1 MKTPIMKSSIPGLAE
16 FPARFDRIPTGDGW
30 VEGRRRLD
38 GAEGLWRINDR
49 LYDLTNFVKKHPGGS
64 EWLTITKGTDI
75 TELFESHHLTGN
87 AEKLL
92 PKFYIREAVKP
103 RAVPLTFDKN
113 GFYKKFKERAI
124 IGLRNT
130 DFHRPAL
137 KSNLL
142 ADFLAIA
149 TLLLCVITAIT
160 QSRLALIIAGT
171 IMAFTTIT
179 GHNYFHMRDNFRM
192 YYFDISLMSSRE
204 WRITHAMSHHMYPN
218 TIWDFEILTFEP
230 FLQYLPTIAAPVS
243 RKFAWLYSPV
253 VYLLAFYS
261 QGVKRYAEIFLVR
274 KNLEFRDVVPF
285 IIPISMFLA
294 TGNLS
299 QALCDWI
306 LIVGVASFIFHVIGL
321 NAAHHHPDI
330 FHDGDNPR
338 EDLDWGLLEMDAVR
352 DREIVD
358 DSYFLALT
366 QFGLHSLHHLMP
378 TVDHSY
384 LHLCL
389 PALEDT
395 CREFGIGLGRFTPL
409 ELMKGQFRQL
419 RRVETKTNY
428 R

>member
-1 MKTPIMKSSIPGLAE
+1 MKSSILKSSIPGLVE
-16 FPARFDRIPTGDGW
+16 FPARFNKIPTGEGW
-30 VEGRRRLD
+30 VEGRRGVD
-38 GAEGLWRINDR
+38 GAEGLWRVNDG
-49 LYDLTNFVKKHPGGS
+49 LYDLTNFVETHPGGS

-75 TELFESHHLTGN
+75 TELFESHHLTDK

-92 PKFYIREAVKP
+92 PKFYIRDAVKP

-113 GFYKKFKERAI
+113 GFYKKFKERSMNALKNI
-124 IGLRNT
+124 
-130 DFHRPAL
+130 DFHRPSL

-142 ADFLAIA
+142 ADSLAIT
-149 TLLLCVITAIT
+149 TLFLCVITATT

-171 IMAFTTIT
+171 SMTLATIT

-192 YYFDISLMSSRE
+192 YYWDISLMSSRE

-218 TIWDFEILTFEP
+218 TIWDYEILTFEP
-230 FLQYLPTIAAPVS
+230 YFQYLPKIAAPIS
-243 RKFAWLYSPV
+243 RKFSWLYSPL

-261 QGVKRYAEIFLVR
+261 QGIKRYIHILLVR
-274 KNLEFRDVVPF
+274 KKLEFRDVVPF
-285 IIPISMFLA
+285 IIPTVMFLA
-294 TGNLS
+294 TGDL
-299 QALCDWI
+299 QQIFKQWI
-306 LIVGVASFIFHVIGL
+306 LIIGVASFVFHVIGL

-338 EDLDWGLLEMDAVR
+338 NDLDWGLLEMDAVR

-358 DSYFLALT
+358 DSYFLTLT

-378 TVDHSY
+378 TVDHAY

-395 CREFGIGLGRFTPL
+395 CREFGIGTRRFTPL
-409 ELMKGQFRQL
+409 ELIKGQFRQL
-419 RRVETKTNY
+419 RRVQVKTNY

>member
-75 TELFESHHLTGN
+75 TELFESHHLTDK

-92 PKFYIREAVKP
+92 PKFYIREAAEP
-103 RAVPLTFDKN
+103 RAIPWTFDKN

-124 IGLRNT
+124 VALKNT

-160 QSRLALIIAGT
+160 QSRLALIMAGH
-171 IMAFTTIT
+171 IMAFTVISA
-179 GHNYFHMRDNFRM
+179 HNYFHMRDNFRM

-218 TIWDFEILTFEP
+218 TIWDFEIISFEP
-230 FLQYLPTIAAPVS
+230 LLQYLPKIPAPIS
-243 RKFAWLYSPV
+243 RKISWLYSPV
-253 VYLLAFYS
+253 LYFIAFHS
-261 QGVKRYAEIFLVR
+261 QGVKRYIEVLLVR
-274 KNLEFRDVVPF
+274 QKIEFRDVVPF
-285 IIPISMFLA
+285 IIPAFMFYA
-294 TGNLS
+294 TENLS
-299 QALCDWI
+299 ITFKYWM
-306 LIVGVASFIFHVIGL
+306 LIIAVASFVFHAIGL
-321 NAAHHHPDI
+321 NGAHHHPEI
-330 FHDGDNPR
+330 FHDGDHSR
-338 EDLDWGLLEMDAVR
+338 SDLDWGLLEMDTVR
-352 DREIVD
+352 DRDVID
-358 DSYFLALT
+358 NNYFLTLT
-366 QFGLHSLHHLMP
+366 QYGHHSLHHLMP
-378 TVDHSY
+378 TVDHGY

-389 PALEDT
+389 PALAET
-395 CREFGIGLGRFTPL
+395 CREFGVNMVSFSPF
-409 ELMKGQFRQL
+409 ELIKGQFKQL
-419 RRVETKTNY
+419 RRVESRKNH